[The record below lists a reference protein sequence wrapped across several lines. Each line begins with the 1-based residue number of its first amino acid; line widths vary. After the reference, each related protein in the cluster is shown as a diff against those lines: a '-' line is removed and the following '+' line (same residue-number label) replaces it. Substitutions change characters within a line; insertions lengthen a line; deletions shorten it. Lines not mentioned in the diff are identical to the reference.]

1 MRLTRL
7 GIIMMAGVLMNN
19 VQASETTNNLVV
31 INNGHCGLNSTLLIK
46 QFQGEALNLKPKP
59 DYVLIYIGM
68 NDVVNDKFFTPLDPY
83 LANVSWMVEQTRK
96 AGITPVLCTMHH
108 VVEAEVYKHHPR
120 VKFGDETVNG
130 KMDRFNKALRK
141 LASEQKVALA
151 DFAAITDRMA
161 PSEFLSDG
169 VHLTRAGNQ
178 LLAQTFFG
186 VIAPRLGGHE
196 TIVCIGDSLTYG
208 YQNKG
213 AGTAEGETYPAMLKL
228 LSAPSFTAHAN
239 R

>member
-1 MRLTRL
+1 MKLTKL
-7 GIIMMAGVLMNN
+7 GMIGVVGLLMGN
-19 VQASETTNNLVV
+19 VRASETTNHLTV

-68 NDVVNDKFFTPLDPY
+68 NDVINDGFFTPLDKY
-83 LANVSWMVEQTRK
+83 LANVSWMIDQTRK

-120 VKFGDETVNG
+120 DKFGAETVNG
-130 KMDRFNKALRK
+130 KMDRYNAALRT
-141 LASEQKVALA
+141 LAVEQKVAMA
-151 DFAAITDRMA
+151 DFAAITVRMA

-169 VHLTRAGNQ
+169 VHLTLAGNQ
-178 LLAQTFFG
+178 LLAKTFFD
-186 VIAPRLGGHE
+186 VIAPHLRGGE
-196 TIVCIGDSLTYG
+196 KIVCIGDSLTYG

-228 LSAPSFTAHAN
+228 LSAQPLTTHAS